1 MLSKKKL
8 NQKFTQKKVKQKCH
22 CCSSKMKIDKEK
34 ATYTKFKCTG
44 RNCKA
49 TIKINKV
56 PIVIIRSTETKSKKE
71 ENQNQ
76 EPEILEKI
84 NGYLDPEEIEN
95 IAKKHKS
102 EDIRKRKLTLI
113 PFVLFTIFSSSIVEK
128 GSYLPQVITELKRI
142 FDIDITKQ
150 ALSKQMVNKRSW
162 KVFRDIFNNI
172 LKKNADSL
180 GKKSSKEELTILNGF
195 KDILI
200 PDSSS
205 FKVFKTLLKKY
216 KSTNDDVAGCKLN
229 ILFSFSCLQVVKA
242 KITQQKTH
250 DNNFKFVKLD
260 KGMLYLFDLGYWCY
274 KTFQKIID
282 RKSFFISRLKKGCN
296 PTICSVNGDTSHKF
310 VGKKLS
316 EVKAFLQDNPIDF
329 LVKINGIKDELRV
342 VGLLHNSDWYFYLT
356 NISDSEMTPQIIY
369 EIYRIRWQVELF
381 FKWIKTHLNSK
392 ELCMRTDNSLL
403 IEIYATLIYS
413 LIVMLFVD
421 EAKDSETPTQR
432 FSVVKAINIVKK
444 YSLDLIG
451 ALFYRSRARLSK
463 LLPKLLKVLRRKALK
478 ECRPKRE
485 NPLLS
490 S

>member
-1 MLSKKKL
+1 MKK
-8 NQKFTQKKVKQKCH
+8 
-22 CCSSKMKIDKEK
+22 DKEK
-34 ATYTKFKCTG
+34 ATYTKFKCTN

-56 PIVIIRSTETKSKKE
+56 PLVIIRSTEGKSKKE
-71 ENQNQ
+71 ENQNR

-84 NGYLDPEEIEN
+84 KGYLDPEEIEN

-102 EDIRKRKLTLI
+102 QDIRKRKLTLI
-113 PFVLFTIFSSSIVEK
+113 PFVLFTIFSSSIAEK
-128 GSYLPQVITELKRI
+128 GSYLPQLITELERI

-150 ALSKQMVNKRSW
+150 GLSKQMVTKRSW

-172 LKKNADSL
+172 LKKNKKSL
-180 GKKSSKEELTILNGF
+180 GKNTSKEELTILNGF

-205 FKVFKTLLKKY
+205 FKIFKTLLKKY
-216 KSTNDDVAGCKLN
+216 KSTNEDIAGCKLN
-229 ILFSFSCLQVVKA
+229 ILFSFSNLQVVKA

-260 KGMLYLFDLGYWCY
+260 KDMLYLFDLGYWCY
-274 KTFQKIID
+274 KTFQKIIN
-282 RKSFFISRLKKGCN
+282 RESFFVSRLKKGCN
-296 PTICSVNGDTSHKF
+296 PTICSVNGDTAHEF

-316 EVKAFLQDNPIDF
+316 EVKVFFQDNTVDF
-329 LVKINGIKDELRV
+329 LVKIKGIVEKVRV

-356 NISDSEMTPQIIY
+356 NIFDSEMTRRMIY
-369 EIYRIRWQVELF
+369 EMYRIRWQIELF
-381 FKWIKTHLNSK
+381 FKWVKTHLKSK
-392 ELCMRTDNSLL
+392 ELRMRTDNSLL

-413 LIVMLFVD
+413 LIVMLLVD
-421 EAKDSETPTQR
+421 EARDSKTPTQR

-444 YSLDLIG
+444 YSIDLLEE
-451 ALFYRSRARLSK
+451 LFYRSRVKLSK
-463 LLPKLLKVLRRKALK
+463 LLLKLLKVLRRNALK

-490 S
+490 C